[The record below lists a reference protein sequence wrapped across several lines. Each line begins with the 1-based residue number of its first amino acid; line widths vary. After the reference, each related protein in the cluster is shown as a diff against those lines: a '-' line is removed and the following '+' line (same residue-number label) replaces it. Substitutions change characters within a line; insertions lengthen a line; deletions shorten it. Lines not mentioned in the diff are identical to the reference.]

1 MWESFFETL
10 PENFSMTIVYTVDV
24 SKTQQH
30 YEKGE
35 LL

>member
-10 PENFSMTIVYTVDV
+10 PEKFSKSIVYTVVV
-24 SKTQQH
+24 SKIQPH